1 MLSLR
6 DRLAGIGGVTAT
18 ERARWGIL
26 MLSPTWRTAVLQV
39 RPTLRRAVALLIVG
53 VLVAALAIAPAWC
66 VVSGLWW

>member
-1 MLSLR
+1 MLQL
-6 DRLAGIGGVTAT
+6 
-18 ERARWGIL
+18 
-26 MLSPTWRTAVLQV
+26 